1 MMDGPSCR
9 RSGSTSDP
17 SDEQP
22 EDAHEHDDPSPC
34 ADRDDRARALVQ
46 PALQQQ
52 TDEAAQQSC
61 ADRRPPVDGRFGVS
75 ARAGGHSAHAP
86 PAEVSE
92 DHQAKDG
99 NDEPCDD
106 PCKITSPCPIELG
119 EIRFV
124 IRSRCCVPRRSHGP
138 ILAGL
143 VKDVR
148 QWSLRGGNRH
158 TSSCRAVFAGVRASC
173 HRHSRCGS
181 G

>member
-22 EDAHEHDDPSPC
+22 EDGHEHDDPSPG
-34 ADRDDRARALVQ
+34 ADRDDRARALFQ

-52 TDEAAQQSC
+52 TDETAQQSG
-61 ADRRPPVDGRFGVS
+61 ADRRPPVDGGLGVS
-75 ARAGGHSAHAP
+75 ARTGDHSAHAP

-92 DHQAKDG
+92 DHQANDG
-99 NDEPCDD
+99 NDESCDD
-106 PCKITSPCPIELG
+106 PGKITSPCPIELG

-148 QWSLRGGNRH
+148 QWSLRGGNRL
-158 TSSCRAVFAGVRASC
+158 TRSPMRSSQV
-173 HRHSRCGS
+173 
-181 G
+181 